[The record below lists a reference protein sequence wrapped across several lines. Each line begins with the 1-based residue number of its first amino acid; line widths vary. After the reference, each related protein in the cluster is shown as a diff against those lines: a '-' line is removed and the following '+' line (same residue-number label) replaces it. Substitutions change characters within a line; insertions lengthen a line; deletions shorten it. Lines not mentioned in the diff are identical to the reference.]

1 MFPVESIIPR
11 IRAFA
16 FSFPDSRFTNRP
28 RLCYT
33 ARMKKM
39 LLAAVVAACAV
50 QGVNALPTNAVR
62 DALDVPELRRTRI
75 QGPIGAKFDIFM
87 HERCL
92 SDFARNVVVREAREA
107 FAHPDDDIFNAPVGM
122 WKG

>member
-1 MFPVESIIPR
+1 
-11 IRAFA
+11 
-16 FSFPDSRFTNRP
+16 
-28 RLCYT
+28 
-33 ARMKKM
+33 MKKM
-39 LLAAVVAACAV
+39 FLVAVAAACAV

-62 DALDVPELRRTRI
+62 DALDPPELRRTRI

-107 FAHPDDDIFNAPVGM
+107 FAHPDDDIFNAPVGL
-122 WKG
+122 WKGEYWGKQMI